1 MTGYAH
7 HMHPAWRWWRAMEG
21 DEEGGRH
28 RGRGRHRRGPRG
40 PMGFGMFPGG
50 PFRPGPRAR
59 RGDVR
64 AAALLLLAEEP
75 RNGYAIMQAI
85 EERTDG
91 VWRPSPGSV
100 YPALSLLQDEGLV
113 RVEERDGGRT
123 FHPTDAGTAH
133 VEE

>member
-7 HMHPAWRWWRAMEG
+7 ALAPSRRWRHAMEH
-21 DEEGGRH
+21 EHEGGRGHRRHGRGH
-28 RGRGRHRRGPRG
+28 RGPK
-40 PMGFGMFPGG
+40 GFGMFPGG
-50 PFRPGPRAR
+50 PFRPGGRAR

-64 AAALLLLAEEP
+64 AAALLLLAEKP

-100 YPALSLLQDEGLV
+100 YPALSQL
-113 RVEERDGGRT
+113 
-123 FHPTDAGTAH
+123 
-133 VEE
+133 